1 MTCIDV
7 ESQETFK
14 PEEEDVSFSKP
25 SAPVVSMNL
34 PKILGFKSEFKYN
47 YYTADERVNENPTIP
62 DYLVRKSV
70 EQINTNVVDF
80 SLRVPR
86 YIKLTWDLPSGLV
99 APSTPLA
106 ANDSS
111 ISIEA
116 NLEKVQTEE
125 SFLQSKYSSHS
136 IASFN
141 AIKVANSEIT
151 KAGVVNISDLMEMGN
166 ISSINSSITRGITNS
181 ESQSTFSRTEIFPLS
196 LSGKPKI
203 QTIQQNFKPLRSMN
217 PSLNPSRLSDLA
229 RQGKFQLQGNK
240 KSGLSL
246 SNLVDSFNKDLLGG
260 YSNYDQKNPNKT
272 NKDSYT
278 AVKNIE
284 DLVNSNVKFSGI
296 SFYDKNNE
304 LIKSKTGYEAIKSK
318 LDENPLN
325 LQLNQLVGVDIFL
338 SSSMISKNEIKS
350 INKSYLESGKYI
362 GDIDDVYSQ
371 PAYVGPIVQNPD
383 SFNSSAGIVGYIV
396 ERHIQT
402 ADGYKHEKTLTIES
416 PYVSDFVDTNV
427 LFGKVYSYSIRSVLR
442 VVTLGF
448 DEESDEIREVAYF
461 IGSKPVKTVVKTF
474 EYVPPPPPVDLNFVW
489 DYKNSKLQVYWGMP
503 VNSQRDIK
511 QFQVFRRNTI
521 EEPFELISQ
530 KCFDYSALKYRTGE
544 IIDGNIRNADEFNLQ
559 LVEYSEQPVMFHI
572 DDDFVSDTVNLK
584 SSKFIYSIVAIDA
597 HGMSSNYSSQFE
609 VTFDFFKNT
618 LVKKLISS
626 PGAPKPYPNLYVK
639 IDAFKDVIKTNGFNS
654 TKMKLYFVPE
664 YYKIEFADGR
674 VQRMVSTKQDNAY
687 YKIQFINLQNQKSD
701 SLKITIDD
709 PEELTK

>member
-14 PEEEDVSFSKP
+14 PEEEDASFSKP

-34 PKILGFKSEFKYN
+34 PKVFGFKSEFKYN
-47 YYTADERVNENPTIP
+47 YYVADERVNESPTIP
-62 DYLVRKSV
+62 DHLVRKSV
-70 EQINTNVVDF
+70 EQINTEIVDF
-80 SLRVPR
+80 SIRVPR

-99 APSTPLA
+99 APTTALS
-106 ANDSS
+106 ANDSG

-136 IASFN
+136 LASFD

-151 KAGVVNISDLMEMGN
+151 KAPVVNINDILDMGN
-166 ISSINSSITRGITNS
+166 IQTINSAITRGITNIDLTQKTDIFS
-181 ESQSTFSRTEIFPLS
+181 ST
-196 LSGKPKI
+196 LSGKPRI
-203 QTIQQNFKPLRSMN
+203 QTIQQNFKPLRSDN
-217 PSLNPSRLSDLA
+217 PSLNPSSISDLA
-229 RQGKFQLQGNK
+229 RQNKFQLQGNK
-240 KSGLSL
+240 KPGLSL
-246 SNLVDSFNKDLLGG
+246 SNLIDNFNKDLLNG
-260 YSNYDQKNPNKT
+260 YSNYDQKNVNKK

-284 DLVNSNVKFSGI
+284 DIANNNTRFSGI
-296 SFYDKNNE
+296 SFYDKDNE
-304 LIKSKTGYEAIKSK
+304 LIRSKLGYEAIKST
-318 LDENPLN
+318 LNENPLN
-325 LQLNQLVGVDIFL
+325 IQLNQLVGVDVFL
-338 SSSMISKNEIKS
+338 SSSMLSKNELKS
-350 INKSYLESGKYI
+350 INKSYLESGKYV
-362 GDIDDVYSQ
+362 GDFDDVYSQ
-371 PAYVGPIVQNPD
+371 PAYIGPIVQNPD
-383 SFNSSAGIVGYIV
+383 SFNSSAGIVGYII
-396 ERHIQT
+396 EKHIQT
-402 ADGYKHEKTLTIES
+402 GVGYKHEKTLTIES
-416 PYVSDFVDTNV
+416 PYVSDFVDTNI

-442 VVTLGF
+442 VVTTGF

-461 IGSKPVKTVVKTF
+461 IGSKPVKTIVKTF

-511 QFQVFRRNTI
+511 QFQVFRRSSI

-544 IIDGNIRNADEFNLQ
+544 TIDGNTRGSDQNNLQ
-559 LVEYSEQPVMFHI
+559 LVEYSEQPILFHI
-572 DDDFVSDTVNLK
+572 DDDFVTDTVNLK

-597 HGMSSNYSSQFE
+597 HGMSSNYGSQFE

-618 LVKKLISS
+618 LIKKLIST

-639 IDAFKDVIKTNGFNS
+639 IDAFKDVIKTSGFNS
-654 TKMKLYFVPE
+654 TKMKVYFVPE
-664 YYKIEFADGR
+664 YFKIEFLDGR
-674 VQRMVSTKQDNAY
+674 IQRMVSTKQDNAY

-709 PEELTK
+709 PQELTK